1 MTRIDHRQIVA
12 LHARYSAA
20 LVLYA
25 RQWCDNPDDAAQE
38 AMIELSQ
45 RSPPPHDPVGWLFT
59 ATRRRAINQARSQRR
74 WDAHQRRAAAERDPW
89 FDTEAGSDDWPD
101 QDQLRSALQTLDD
114 LDRQIVVGRIWGELS
129 FAQLAE
135 LIRRPISFVHRRYHR
150 ALTRLGHRLDP
161 DTAEARSHESSR
173 LE

>member
-74 WDAHQRRAAAERDPW
+74 WDAHQRRAAAERPQEGLDA
-89 FDTEAGSDDWPD
+89 DDNGLAAVAAADGSARLVPV
-101 QDQLRSALQTLDD
+101 D
-114 LDRQIVVGRIWGELS
+114 LPPRTWRHVFQMNDGQIVRW
-129 FAQLAE
+129 
-135 LIRRPISFVHRRYHR
+135 
-150 ALTRLGHRLDP
+150 
-161 DTAEARSHESSR
+161 
-173 LE
+173 